1 MTPERW
7 TQLQPLVDAALQLPP
22 SERRSYI
29 DSVAVQDPALAEQL
43 QPLIDS
49 ADHGDS
55 LFDAAAAERT
65 ELLAEDRDPES
76 DLLDLL
82 RASLG
87 ATYTLEREIGG
98 GGMSRVFVARES
110 GLDRK
115 VAIKVLPNSLAAGV
129 NADRFAREIKLAAS
143 LQQANIVPLL
153 SAGTAAGLPYYT
165 MPLVEGESL
174 RSHLA
179 RAGALPI
186 NEATG
191 ILRDLA
197 RALAYAHAH
206 GVIHRDV
213 KPGNVLLS
221 GRTAVVTDFG
231 IAKALGASRDDAA
244 HITLTGTGTSIGTPA
259 YMAPEQAAGDPN
271 VDHRA
276 DIYAFGCVAYEM
288 FTGRPPFVHSS
299 AHELIAA
306 HFREVPKAIGELR
319 PDVSPAIELLV
330 ARCLEKDPA
339 RRPQSADDLLDS
351 LEAATAGRITEAPG
365 RSRRAWI
372 LTLAAAIVVLAAA
385 AAFLYRAQH
394 PPQPLT
400 FAIVPFRN
408 LAHDTALSYKS
419 DGIGDEIL
427 NQIAKVQGIRI
438 VGRDAARRFADR
450 PGQDT
455 PDVRTVESALGVRLL
470 VTGTLREVDGRVTI
484 STQLN
489 DSADR
494 GELWSGSFVRD
505 SKDFGAIAG
514 DIVRAIS
521 DTLRGRFG
529 DRIRI
534 PRPIAAGQRAPDP
547 AALDLYLV
555 AQQQMRRRGAGVHQ
569 SILNFERAT
578 RIDPSFARAY
588 AGLATALQ
596 LSPFFDR
603 VHPDDLRDR
612 TINAARRAL
621 ELDSTLADAH
631 VALGSLYAFSGEWD
645 RCDAEFRRAFALE
658 PENAT
663 ARQTFARLLV
673 VRGSVGEA
681 IEQLR
686 AAERTE
692 RASPVISA
700 WLAYSYLLSGRVDSS
715 LAESARAV
723 QLDSVAL
730 PVINIAS
737 QVNFAVGSRDLAR
750 RLVDAA
756 SPATMTAAPYVYA
769 SLGDTAN
776 AYRVLRTMQ
785 SDVPEP
791 WYLDA
796 ERASVFFAVGDTAN
810 ALTAL
815 ERSSQVS
822 GAGWIQ
828 FLFSLVDPIYDPVR
842 HSPRFAAILRSAH
855 IDPRPVVAVRH
866 AR

>member
-7 TQLQPLVDAALQLPP
+7 AELEPLVDAALRLPP
-22 SERRSYI
+22 PERRSYVE
-29 DSVAVQDPALAEQL
+29 SMNAKDPALAEQL
-43 QPLIDS
+43 AHLVDLATQSD
-49 ADHGDS
+49 A
-55 LFDAAAAERT
+55 LFDAAAAERA
-65 ELLAEDRDPES
+65 ELLADDADVES
-76 DLLDLL
+76 DLLDTLQ
-82 RASLG
+82 ASLG

-98 GGMSRVFVARES
+98 GGMSRVFVAHES

-115 VAIKVLPNSLAAGV
+115 VAIKVLPASLAAGV

-174 RSHLA
+174 RSHLE
-179 RAGALPI
+179 RVGALPI

-206 GVIHRDV
+206 GVIHRDI

-231 IAKALGASRDDAA
+231 IAKALGASRNDAA

-276 DIYAFGCVAYEM
+276 DIYAFGCVAYEV
-288 FTGRPPFVHSS
+288 FTGRPPFVQSS

-339 RRPQSADDLLDS
+339 QRPQSADDLLDS
-351 LEAATAGRITEAPG
+351 LETTITGPIAQPRS
-365 RSRRAWI
+365 RSRRAR
-372 LTLAAAIVVLAAA
+372 TVALAAA
-385 AAFLYRAQH
+385 AAVLAGAMAFMYRAQH

-408 LAHDTALSYKS
+408 LAHDTTLSYKS

-438 VGRDAARRFADR
+438 VGRDAARRFVDR
-450 PGQDT
+450 PGQDA
-455 PDVRTVESALGVRLL
+455 PDVRAVENALGVRLL
-470 VTGTLREVDGRVTI
+470 VTGTLREIDGRVTI

-514 DIVRAIS
+514 DIARAIS

-534 PRPIAAGQRAPDP
+534 PQRARQAKNPPDP

-603 VHPDDLRDR
+603 VHPDDVRDR
-612 TINAARRAL
+612 TFNSARRAL

-645 RCDAEFRRAFALE
+645 RSDAEFRRALALE
-658 PENAT
+658 PENA
-663 ARQTFARLLV
+663 AAQQTFARLLLD
-673 VRGSVGEA
+673 RGLVSEA
-681 IEQLR
+681 MDHLL

-692 RASPVISA
+692 HASPVISA
-700 WLAYSYLLSGRVDSS
+700 WLANAYFLSGRVDSA
-715 LAESARAV
+715 LAESARAI
-723 QLDSVAL
+723 QLDSASL

-737 QVNFAVGSRDLAR
+737 QINVAVGSRDVAR

-756 SPATMTAAPYVYA
+756 SPATMTEAPYVYA
-769 SLGDTAN
+769 RLGDTAS
-776 AYRVLRTMQ
+776 AYRLLRTIQ
-785 SDVPEP
+785 TEVPVP
-791 WYLDA
+791 WYADA
-796 ERASVFFAVGDTAN
+796 ERASIFFALGDTAN

-815 ERSSQVS
+815 ERTSQVS
-822 GAGWIQ
+822 GAAWIQ
-828 FLFSLVDPIYDPVR
+828 FLFSLIDPIYDPVR
-842 HSPRFAAILRSAH
+842 KSPRFAALVRSAKL
-855 IDPRPVVAVRH
+855 DPQPLIAVRH
-866 AR
+866 AQ